1 MTTVLR
7 DNPTRSG
14 AYVLV
19 LVILAGAYAARFNTF
34 ANAGEALY
42 ALGLLLAGAA
52 TLACGELAL
61 GRFREERRDAFLLI
75 SAGLWVAAVL
85 HLLHFAAY
93 TGVLGPEDALLG
105 AALMLRGQLL
115 PTLFFTLFLVLSL
128 LAGRQDRPSTAQPG
142 GVFLAAATLGFIVT
156 VGALVFPVPQ
166 AGDVLF
172 VLRQTIPSLAAQPEL
187 LLVAGLAVA
196 GIAGVARNGRWRSEP
211 FARWLLL
218 ALIVTLIALAR
229 FPLLSAWP
237 AEAVLLVAQALTLA
251 SYCCMIAGIVTGTI
265 IRPAASGVAESKPRP
280 QKADSAATEPRR
292 AAKEQPA
299 HSPERALYELQ
310 ARHRALRNAT
320 DGLLV
325 GVRQDGAITDWKPAA
340 DFGPTAT
347 PSELLGKNVA
357 AVLPPDQAEA
367 VMATVAQ
374 VLSSGKTERLHCAAA
389 DGSMVFAGLV
399 APHAADEALCI
410 LRDNT
415 ALARALQELDE
426 QRSAADSL
434 RRVTGDWLIRI
445 TRTGIIQDLQP
456 PAGAEAASYA
466 DMFAGK
472 HLQDVFQGDD
482 VAPLVAA
489 AETALASHEMQELSF
504 LRQSGQVLAVRI
516 ATYDDESALCLLRDT
531 TELAE
536 LAAQL
541 QESEETNQALRAHLD
556 QLSAEQN
563 AALSQAVT
571 SARVLRDL
579 LPDLVLRVRAD
590 GTILE
595 CKPAESFGPG
605 DGESVAN
612 ARIREVLPVD
622 LASQIMA
629 AIERVQSSEQP
640 QRFVCHPAG
649 GQALAG
655 GVAALVDDQYLCVVR
670 DQTHLKQL
678 EAALVQQATEL
689 AQEIRA
695 KLEEEFLRSLRSEND
710 VLRAH
715 LLRVAELALEG
726 GGAASTGTAH
736 ITGPT
741 PSSIAGY
748 TAQPSGPV
756 QPPAAKDNQA
766 DAPPS
771 ATQPRSGTSSL
782 PPPPSS
788 LQASSDPAAAP
799 NASRDGDSRPSG
811 ETPLPRTEG
820 GLDDVPRGSAAVA
833 TADTITQADTAV
845 ATQEESDQT
854 SRVEKN
860 GQIEHNAKTNGQPSE
875 KNRPSQASQ

>member
-1 MTTVLR
+1 M
-7 DNPTRSG
+7 RSG

-19 LVILAGAYAARFNTF
+19 LVILAGAYAARFSTF

-42 ALGLLLAGAA
+42 ALSLLVAGAA
-52 TLACGELAL
+52 ALACGELAL
-61 GRFREERRDAFLLI
+61 GRFRAERRDAFLLI

-93 TGVLGPEDALLG
+93 TGVLGADDSLLG
-105 AALMLRGQLL
+105 AALVLRGQLL
-115 PTLFFTLFLVLSL
+115 PTLFFALFLVLSL

-166 AGDVLF
+166 AGDVIL
-172 VLRQTIPSLAAQPEL
+172 VMRQTIPSFAAQPEL
-187 LLVAGLAVA
+187 LLVTGLVVV
-196 GIAGVARNGRWRSEP
+196 GIAGVVRNGRWRTEP

-218 ALIVTLIALAR
+218 AFIATLIALAR
-229 FPLLSAWP
+229 FPLLNVWP
-237 AEAVLLVAQALTLA
+237 AEAVLFLAQGFTLA
-251 SYCCMIAGIVTGTI
+251 SYLCIIAGIASGTI
-265 IRPAASGVAESKPRP
+265 VRPAASGVAESKPQPR
-280 QKADSAATEPRR
+280 KADAAAAEPRS

-299 HSPERALYELQ
+299 HSPERALHELQ

-347 PSELLGKNVA
+347 PGELLGKNIE
-357 AVLPPDQAEA
+357 AVLPSDQAEA
-367 VMATVAQ
+367 VKETVAQ
-374 VLSSGKTERLHCAAA
+374 VLSAGKTERLYFAAA

-399 APHAADEALCI
+399 APHSADEVLCI
-410 LRDNT
+410 LRDHT

-426 QRSAADSL
+426 QRRAADSL

-445 TRTGIIQDLQP
+445 TRAGIIQDLQP
-456 PAGAEAASYA
+456 PAASESESYA
-466 DMFAGK
+466 GMFAGK
-472 HLQDVFQGDD
+472 HLQEVFQGDD
-482 VAPLVAA
+482 VEPLLAA
-489 AETALASHEMQELSF
+489 AEAALASHELQELSF

-516 ATYDDESALCLLRDT
+516 VMYDAESALCLLRDT
-531 TELAE
+531 TDLAE

-541 QESEETNQALRAHLD
+541 QESDETTQALRAHLD
-556 QLSAEQN
+556 QLSAKQE
-563 AALSQAVT
+563 AALSQAAT
-571 SARVLRDL
+571 SVRVLQDL
-579 LPDLVLRVRAD
+579 LPDLVLRVGAD

-595 CKPAESFGPG
+595 CKPAESFGPS

-629 AIERVQSSEQP
+629 AVERVQSSEQP
-640 QRFVCHPAG
+640 QRFVCHPVG

-726 GGAASTGTAH
+726 GTASTGTAH
-736 ITGPT
+736 VTGPT
-741 PSSIAGY
+741 PSSIAGSA
-748 TAQPSGPV
+748 AQPSGPV
-756 QPPAAKDNQA
+756 QPPAAKDSRA
-766 DAPPS
+766 G
-771 ATQPRSGTSSL
+771 ATPAESQPRTGASSL
-782 PPPPSS
+782 PPPPTA
-788 LQASSDPAAAP
+788 LQASRDPATAP
-799 NASRDGDSRPSG
+799 DASRDADSLPIG
-811 ETPLPRTEG
+811 ESPVLSAEAGTDDAPRI
-820 GLDDVPRGSAAVA
+820 SAEVA
-833 TADTITQADTAV
+833 TAEAIAQADTAV
-845 ATQEESDQT
+845 ATQVKTDPAPRDLESGQT
-854 SRVEKN
+854 
-860 GQIEHNAKTNGQPSE
+860 GHDAMTNGQPSE
-875 KNRPSQASQ
+875 KKRPSQTGH